1 MKKNILFMFLYCLLI
16 SVFISCQWG
25 LSDLEAND
33 ECEIIDF
40 NFEKRTIVKEERIVK
55 DTDGNEIKYY
65 VDRVVFVPGL
75 KSSIAINTDQNI
87 VTVTIKPEADLNSIV
102 GYAVISPGAK
112 IEPIE
117 GSPVLG
123 VLGNFSTPQKYKVT
137 AANGINSKIWEVKA
151 SIPN

>member
-1 MKKNILFMFLYCLLI
+1 MKKNILFILLYSLLI
-16 SVFISCQWG
+16 IVFNSCQWG

-55 DTDGNEIKYY
+55 DADGNEIKYV

-75 KSSIAINTDQNI
+75 KSKITVNRDQNM
-87 VTVTIKPEADLNSIV
+87 VTIIVKPDTELNNIV
-102 GYAVISPGAK
+102 GYAVISPGAI

-117 GSPVLG
+117 GSPILG
-123 VLGNFSTPQKYKVT
+123 ILGNFSTPQKYKVT
-137 AANGINSKIWEVKA
+137 AANGVNSKIWEIRA
-151 SIPN
+151 SLPE